1 MKNFKQKIIFVIY
14 LTFLSL
20 TSFAQSQDAKDEKGL
35 RQGLWK
41 GYYTDSKILRYVGN
55 FNHGKEQGLFTY
67 YANSDKNIVMATRN
81 FDAKNN
87 AYTIFFDEN
96 KNKVTEGNMINKLRE
111 GVWKYYHK
119 NSKEIMTLENYKND
133 MLQGSRKVF
142 YISGKL
148 AEEINYKNNLKQGV
162 SKKYSKKGIL
172 IEESTFNQGVLQGI
186 YKVYEESGKIAINGQ
201 FNDDIK
207 KGLWK
212 YYKDGK
218 LVRQVNTDT
227 IKGITKPPIRKK
239 E

>member
-20 TSFAQSQDAKDEKGL
+20 TSFAQSQDATDEKGL
-35 RQGLWK
+35 RHGSWK
-41 GYYTDSKILRYVGN
+41 GYYNDSKILRYVGN
-55 FNHGKEQGLFTY
+55 FNHGKELGIFTY

-81 FDAKNN
+81 FDNKNN
-87 AYTIFFDEN
+87 ANTIFFDES
-96 KNKVTEGNMINKLRE
+96 KNKVSEGNMVDKLRE

-119 NSKEIMTLENYKND
+119 NSKEIMTLENYIND
-133 MLQGSRKVF
+133 KLQGSRKVF

-148 AEEINYKNNLKQGV
+148 AEEVNYKNNLKQGI
-162 SKKYSKKGIL
+162 SKKYSKTGVL
-172 IEESTFNQGVLQGI
+172 IEESNFNKGVLQGV
-186 YKVYEESGKIAINGQ
+186 YKVFDESGKVAINGQ

-207 KGLWK
+207 KGLWQ
-212 YYKDGK
+212 YYKEGK
-218 LVRQVNTDT
+218 LIRQVNTDT